1 MQMRGF
7 LYNYMNFQLWFVK
20 SFTSQRF
27 DSIKP
32 TLMKGVQYTM
42 YHEVTIFV
50 VLTFDRKIYFN
61 DTINNDTINEKQ
73 LHVRFCHLSSNPM
86 TSLFLKKKN
95 KVNKLD
101 D

>member
-7 LYNYMNFQLWFVK
+7 LNDYMNFQLLFVK

-42 YHEVTIFV
+42 YHEITIFV
-50 VLTFDRKIYFN
+50 VLSFDRKIYFN

-73 LHVRFCHLSSNPM
+73 LHVRFFHLSSNPM
-86 TSLFLKKKN
+86 TSLFLKKKI
-95 KVNKLD
+95 K
-101 D
+101 